1 MRVLVIVAA
10 GFSLAGC
17 SSMSSM
23 DIFKTTPPE
32 VTLQLDSVPPGADA
46 VTSVGPG
53 CKTPCEVKVATN
65 ESFTVT
71 YTLPKYQPQT
81 LQVTVVTQ
89 PGEVVLDPN
98 PAVAELAPAAPARPA
113 KRKRHVARA
122 AKPAPAAAPAQAP
135 AAPAPAQDASPFPPV
150 R

>member
-81 LQVTVVTQ
+81 LQVTVVSQ

-98 PAVAELAPAAPARPA
+98 PAVAELALAAPAKPA

-122 AKPAPAAAPAQAP
+122 AKPAPAAPA
-135 AAPAPAQDASPFPPV
+135 AAPAPAPDASPFPPV

>member
-10 GFSLAGC
+10 GLSLAGC

-46 VTSVGPG
+46 TTSVGPG
-53 CKTPCEVKVATN
+53 CKTPCSVKVATN
-65 ESFTVT
+65 ENFTVT

-89 PGEVVLDPN
+89 PGEVLLDPN
-98 PAVAELAPAAPARPA
+98 PAVAELELAAPAKPA
-113 KRKRHVARA
+113 KRKPRVARA
-122 AKPAPAAAPAQAP
+122 PKSAAAAPAQAP
-135 AAPAPAQDASPFPPV
+135 AAAAPQAASPFPPV

>member
-81 LQVTVVTQ
+81 LQVTVVAQ

-98 PAVAELAPAAPARPA
+98 PAVAELALAAPAKPA

-122 AKPAPAAAPAQAP
+122 AKPAPAAAPAPAP
-135 AAPAPAQDASPFPPV
+135 AAPAQDASPFPPV